1 MKQFSKGEIAT
12 IKRTAHSVNPF
23 VTKKNK
29 LKAQIEELQEE
40 YNKIDTMQEQW
51 EAAIRTMTGGFSTED
66 LVTKVVE
73 DTGKVDKNGNPVK
86 TTKYVLKYPETVIP
100 VDSID
105 ELFEETDAPDMAGT
119 SSDKEVTEGTYDPIC
134 GAEY

>member
-1 MKQFSKGEIAT
+1 MKQFSKSEIAA
-12 IKRTAHSVNPF
+12 IKRTAQSVNPF

-29 LKAQIEELQEE
+29 LNAQIAELQEE
-40 YNKIDTMQEQW
+40 YNKINTMQEQW
-51 EAAIRTMTGGFSTED
+51 EASIRTMTGGFSTED

-100 VDSID
+100 VDSTN
-105 ELFEETDAPDMAGT
+105 ESTEETDAPDMAGAL
-119 SSDKEVTEGTYDPIC
+119 DDEEVTEGPCDPIC

>member
-1 MKQFSKGEIAT
+1 MKQFSKSEIAA
-12 IKRTAHSVNPF
+12 IKRTAQSVNPF

-29 LKAQIEELQEE
+29 LNAQIAELQEE
-40 YNKIDTMQEQW
+40 YNKINTMQEQW
-51 EAAIRTMTGGFSTED
+51 EASIRTMTGGFSTED

-100 VDSID
+100 VDSI
-105 ELFEETDAPDMAGT
+105 EETDAPDMAGT
-119 SSDKEVTEGTYDPIC
+119 ANDEEVAEGTCNSDL
-134 GAEY
+134 GSEY